1 MKSEATVAIVVSA
14 EHKKLLVSLKDSLVI
29 RLVDLSQ
36 VAFEIQELP
45 DVIRVI
51 VLLNLSKGAKI
62 KKSTLKTRL
71 DRVCASYGCITM
83 NELDKALKEMSVEGL
98 ITEKDD
104 SVQLT
109 SQGQRLGKEWES
121 LLLKKEPI
129 MEVVAGLVDGS
140 ITSLVVILSAF
151 IATFTASTSFL
162 GNPKTVVFAAFL
174 TLSAVA
180 ITNFSSFLLG
190 GITEDLAD
198 IMTLQNLMN
207 YSLSDIPD
215 KKERDKSLLLVQK
228 LFTLL
233 GKQIHRSNLYAAVI
247 CGTTTFL
254 AGIIPIATYLALPP
268 IYNIVA
274 SLIVVTAISGVF
286 LARYRSKKTR
296 VNWKITLAETL
307 TIVIIATVAS
317 LILGVA

>member
-1 MKSEATVAIVVSA
+1 VS
-14 EHKKLLVSLKDSLVI
+14 
-29 RLVDLSQ
+29 
-36 VAFEIQELP
+36 FEIQELP
-45 DVIRVI
+45 DVIRI
-51 VLLNLSKGAKI
+51 ITLLNLSKGAKL
-62 KKSTLKTRL
+62 KKSTLKN
-71 DRVCASYGCITM
+71 RVDHICVNYACVEM
-83 NELDKALKEMSVEGL
+83 NELDKSLKEMTAEGL
-98 ITEKDD
+98 IVEKDD
-104 SVQLT
+104 MVQLT

-121 LLLKKEPI
+121 LLLKQEPI

-140 ITSLVVILSAF
+140 VTSLVVILSAF
-151 IATFTASTSFL
+151 IATLTANTAFL

-174 TLSAVA
+174 TLTAVA

-247 CGTTTFL
+247 CGTTTFV
-254 AGIIPIATYLALPP
+254 AGIIPIASYLVLPSY
-268 IYNIVA
+268 YNIVV
-274 SLIVVTAISGVF
+274 SLIIVIAIVGVF
-286 LARYRSKKTR
+286 LVRYRSKKTR
-296 VNWKITLAETL
+296 VNWKITLSETIV
-307 TIVIIATVAS
+307 IVIIATTAS
-317 LILGVA
+317 LLLGSI

>member
-1 MKSEATVAIVVSA
+1 
-14 EHKKLLVSLKDSLVI
+14 
-29 RLVDLSQ
+29 LS
-36 VAFEIQELP
+36 FEIQELP

-51 VLLNLSKGAKI
+51 ILLNLSKGIKI
-62 KKSTLKTRL
+62 RKSALKSRI
-71 DRVCASYGCITM
+71 DRVCVSYTCIDSA
-83 NELDKALKEMSVEGL
+83 ELDKALKEMSAEKL
-98 ITEKDD
+98 IEEKGEY
-104 SVQLT
+104 VQLT
-109 SQGQRLGKEWES
+109 PQGQRLGKEWES

-151 IATFTASTSFL
+151 IATLTGTSTFL
-162 GNPKTVVFAAFL
+162 SNQPAIIFAAFL

-233 GKQIHRSNLYAAVI
+233 GKEIHRSNLYAAII
-247 CGTTTFL
+247 CGVTTFI
-254 AGIIPIATYLALPP
+254 AGIIPIAAYLVLPP
-268 IYNIVA
+268 IYNIAV
-274 SLIVVTAISGVF
+274 SLILVSAIVGIF
-286 LARYRSKKTR
+286 LVRYRSKKTR

-307 TIVIIATVAS
+307 AIVIIATIAS
-317 LILGVA
+317 LILGAA

>member
-1 MKSEATVAIVVSA
+1 
-14 EHKKLLVSLKDSLVI
+14 
-29 RLVDLSQ
+29 

-51 VLLNLSKGAKI
+51 VLLNLSKGKRMQ
-62 KKSTLKTRL
+62 KSMLKRRI
-71 DRVCASYGCITM
+71 DRVCVSYTCIEM
-83 NELDKALKEMSVEGL
+83 NELEKALKEMVSEGL
-98 ITEKDD
+98 IID
-104 SVQLT
+104 SDGTVQLT
-109 SQGQRLGKEWES
+109 EQGLKLGKEWKS

-129 MEVVAGLVDGS
+129 MEIVAGLVDGS
-140 ITSLVVILSAF
+140 ITGLVVILSAF
-151 IATFTASTSFL
+151 IAALTTHLAI
-162 GNPKTVVFAAFL
+162 FAAFL

-215 KKERDKSLLLVQK
+215 KKERDKSLLLIKK

-233 GKQIHRSNLYAAVI
+233 NKEIHRSNLYAAII

-254 AGIIPIATYLALPP
+254 AGSIPIITYIALSRPF
-268 IYNIVA
+268 NIILSLTMVA
-274 SLIVVTAISGVF
+274 VITGVF
-286 LARYRSKKTR
+286 LVRYRSKKTR
-296 VNWKITLAETL
+296 VHWKITLYETIA
-307 TIVIIATVAS
+307 IVIIATIAS
-317 LILGVA
+317 LLLGGIA

>member
-1 MKSEATVAIVVSA
+1 
-14 EHKKLLVSLKDSLVI
+14 
-29 RLVDLSQ
+29 

-62 KKSTLKTRL
+62 KKTTLKNRI
-71 DRVCASYGCITM
+71 DRVCVNYACIEL
-83 NELDKALKEMSVEGL
+83 NELDKALKEMSIEGL
-98 ITEKDD
+98 IIEKDGH
-104 SVQLT
+104 VQLT
-109 SQGQRLGKEWES
+109 AQGQHLGKEWES

-151 IATFTASTSFL
+151 IATFTATSIFHDV
-162 GNPKTVVFAAFL
+162 KTVIFTAFL

-190 GITEDLAD
+190 GITEDLND

-215 KKERDKSLLLVQK
+215 KKERDKSLMLVQK

-233 GKQIHRSNLYAAVI
+233 GKQIHRSNLYAAII
-247 CGTTTFL
+247 CGSTTFL
-254 AGIIPIATYLALPP
+254 AGIIPIATYLVLPP
-268 IYNIVA
+268 IYNIII
-274 SLIVVTAISGVF
+274 SLILVGVISGVF
-286 LARYRSKKTR
+286 LGRYRSKKTR
-296 VNWKITLAETL
+296 VNWKITFLETL
-307 TIVIIATVAS
+307 TIVVIATVAS
-317 LILGVA
+317 LLLGAA

>member
-1 MKSEATVAIVVSA
+1 
-14 EHKKLLVSLKDSLVI
+14 
-29 RLVDLSQ
+29 

-51 VLLNLSKGAKI
+51 VLLNLSKGARI
-62 KKSTLKTRL
+62 KKSTLKARM
-71 DRVCASYGCITM
+71 DRVCVNYACIEM
-83 NELDKALKEMSVEGL
+83 NELEKALKEMSTEGL
-98 ITEKDD
+98 ITEKDE

-109 SQGQRLGKEWES
+109 AQGQRLGKEWES

-151 IATFTASTSFL
+151 IATFTASSIFHDL
-162 GNPKTVVFAAFL
+162 RTVIFTAFL

-215 KKERDKSLLLVQK
+215 KKERDRSLMLVQK

-233 GKQIHRSNLYAAVI
+233 SKQIHRSNLYAAII
-247 CGTTTFL
+247 CGTTTFI
-254 AGIIPIATYLALPP
+254 AGIIPIATYLLLINHSPL
-268 IYNIVA
+268 NIIL
-274 SLIVVTAISGVF
+274 SLSIVVIIVGVF

-296 VNWKITLAETL
+296 VNWKVTLAETIV
-307 TIVIIATVAS
+307 IVIIATVAS
-317 LILGVA
+317 LLLGAV

>member
-1 MKSEATVAIVVSA
+1 
-14 EHKKLLVSLKDSLVI
+14 
-29 RLVDLSQ
+29 LS
-36 VAFEIQELP
+36 FEIQELP

-51 VLLNLSKGAKI
+51 VLLNLSKGAKL
-62 KKSTLKTRL
+62 KKSALKNRI
-71 DRVCASYGCITM
+71 DRVCVSYACIDLK
-83 NELDKALKEMSVEGL
+83 ELDKALREMAAEKL
-98 ITEKDD
+98 IEEHGEY
-104 SVQLT
+104 VQLT
-109 SQGQRLGKEWES
+109 PQGQKLGKEWES

-140 ITSLVVILSAF
+140 VTSLVVILSAF
-151 IATFTASTSFL
+151 IATLTQTSTFL
-162 GNPKTVVFAAFL
+162 SNQPAIIFAAFL

-190 GITEDLAD
+190 GITEDLND

-233 GKQIHRSNLYAAVI
+233 GKEIHRSNLYAAII
-247 CGTTTFL
+247 CGVTTFI

-268 IYNIVA
+268 FYNIAV
-274 SLIVVTAISGVF
+274 SLVLVSAIVGIF
-286 LARYRSKKTR
+286 LVRYRSKKTR
-296 VNWKITLAETL
+296 VNWKVTLAETL
-307 TIVIIATVAS
+307 AIVIIATVAS
-317 LILGVA
+317 LILGAA